1 MSAANALYRFEIDRE
16 RLPPGMRILGRGAVG
31 GKARGLLYAAALRAR
46 DPASLAGD
54 FAAQVRIPR
63 SVVLASDLFEEF
75 VEDNGLL
82 EPLGRLPYAELRQRF
97 LAGRFRDERRQA
109 FADLLR
115 GMRYP
120 LAIRSSSA
128 FEDSADHAFAGIY
141 LTVFIANTGDAASR
155 LAAFENAV
163 RRVYAS
169 TYNDNAMAYRAKRR
183 LADRDERMSV
193 VVQRMIGRPRQHLVY
208 PALAGVA
215 FSRNFY
221 PWSPVIRRDEGL
233 VRLVFGLGTRAV
245 GRHYA
250 RVVSLSHPHLRPE
263 GHVVR
268 DIQRYSQEVFD
279 ALNARSDRLDSL
291 HIEAVASLDPDLGD
305 LCSVARAGD
314 YLVDGAVL
322 PEPGDRRVL
331 TFDRFLRPGAP
342 LAVVDLL
349 RTLLHNLEAA
359 CGLPVD
365 IEFAAT
371 LPRDGT
377 RAPARFYLLQLRPLG
392 VRAPHRAVS
401 WPEVPPQRLL
411 LSSSLSMGNGLLRN
425 LRHVVYVSPERYLV
439 EPASATVSAI
449 AEVNRLAGDAGYVL
463 VGPGRWGT
471 RNEQLGVPV
480 LYGHISNA
488 RVLVELSAANFTPEL
503 SYGTHFFGDLFA
515 EDVAYL
521 PVFPE
526 KRDVLQRAWFET
538 APGRDLGGGVRW
550 IEVPGGVTVA
560 VDGSTSRA
568 EMFLQASA

>member
-1 MSAANALYRFEIDRE
+1 MSAPKPLYRFEIDAGN
-16 RLPPGMRILGRGAVG
+16 LPPGMRILGRGGVG
-31 GKARGLLYAAALRAR
+31 GKARGLLFAATLRQWDA
-46 DPASLAGD
+46 ASLAGD
-54 FAAQVRIPR
+54 FVRQVRIPR

-75 VEDNGLL
+75 VADNGLL
-82 EPLGRLPYAELRQRF
+82 DHVGREPFAALQARF
-97 LAGRFRDERRQA
+97 LTGSFRDDRRRE
-109 FADLLR
+109 FAQLLR

-141 LTVFIANTGDAASR
+141 LTVFITNSGPPAAR

-183 LADRDERMSV
+183 LADPEERMSV
-193 VVQRMIGRPRQHLVY
+193 VVQRMVGRVHQHLVY
-208 PALAGVA
+208 PAIAGVA

-221 PWSPVIRRDEGL
+221 PWSPLIRRDEGL
-233 VRLVFGLGTRAV
+233 TRLVFGLGTRAV

-279 ALNARSDRLDSL
+279 ALNVRSDRLDSL
-291 HIEAVASLDPDLGD
+291 HIESVASLDPDLHQ
-305 LCSVARAGD
+305 LCSVARSGD
-314 YLVDGAVL
+314 YLVDGLVL
-322 PEPGDRRVL
+322 PEPGDQRVL
-331 TFDRFLRPGAP
+331 TFERFLRPGAP
-342 LAVVDLL
+342 LAIVDLL
-349 RTLLHNLEAA
+349 RTLLHNLESA

-365 IEFAAT
+365 IEFAVT
-371 LPRDGT
+371 LPPEGT
-377 RAPARFYLLQLRPLG
+377 PSPPRFYLLQLRPLG
-392 VRAPHRAVS
+392 VRAPHRAIS
-401 WPEVPPQRLL
+401 WPEVPAQRLL
-411 LSSSLSMGNGLLRN
+411 LSSSLSMGNGMLRN
-425 LRHVVYVSPERYLV
+425 LRHVVYVSPERYLD
-439 EPASATVSAI
+439 EPVSATVSAI
-449 AEVNRLAGDAGYVL
+449 AEVNRTAGAAGYVL

-488 RVLVELSAANFTPEL
+488 SVLVELSVANFTPEL

-538 APGRDLGGGVRW
+538 APGRDMGGGVRW
-550 IEVPGGVTVA
+550 IEVPAGITVA
-560 VDGSTSRA
+560 IDGNSSRA
-568 EMFLQASA
+568 EMFLQGSG